1 MAIVHI
7 DEIIWMPGI
16 VEKLAAVHEVAP
28 EDVEE
33 VFRNRPRFRFIES
46 GHIQGEDVYSAEG
59 RIDVGRYL
67 VVFFILKLTGEALV
81 ISARDTTG
89 RERKRYGRK

>member
-1 MAIVHI
+1 
-7 DEIIWMPGI
+7 MPGI
-16 VEKLAAVHEVAP
+16 VEKLAVVHEVS
-28 EDVEE
+28 EDEVEE

-59 RIDVGRYL
+59 QTHVGCYL
-67 VVFFILKLTGEALV
+67 VVFFILKFTGEALI
-81 ISARDTTG
+81 ISARVMTG

>member
-1 MAIVHI
+1 VRV
-7 DEIIWMPGI
+7 DDLIWMPGI
-16 VEKLAAVHEVAP
+16 VEKLAAVHEVS
-28 EDVEE
+28 EDEVEE

-59 RIDVGRYL
+59 QSDVGRYL
-67 VVFFILKLTGEALV
+67 VVFFILKSTGEALI
-81 ISARDTTG
+81 ISVRAMTG

>member
-1 MAIVHI
+1 VRV
-7 DEIIWMPGI
+7 DDLIWMPGI
-16 VEKLAAVHEVAP
+16 VEKLAAVHEVT
-28 EDVEE
+28 EDEVEE

-59 RIDVGRYL
+59 QSDVGRYL
-67 VVFFILKLTGEALV
+67 VVFFILKSTGEALI
-81 ISARDTTG
+81 ISVRAMTG